1 MSRSTKSKS
10 EIDEAAM
17 RAKDF
22 VPKTIPLPDVNS
34 PGFHEAINEEAR
46 RLAEADEENAAI
58 ERFSEAALQDIWD
71 EIDELE
77 RAAGLTR
84 PDYIEPT

>member
-1 MSRSTKSKS
+1 MSRSTKPKT
-10 EIDEAAM
+10 EIDEAAIS
-17 RAKDF
+17 AKGL
-22 VPKTIPLPDVNS
+22 VPRTIPMPDVSS
-34 PGFHEAINEEAR
+34 PGFHEAMNEEAR

-58 ERFSEAALQDIWD
+58 ESFCEAALQDIWD

>member
-1 MSRSTKSKS
+1 MSQSAKPKT
-10 EIDEAAM
+10 EVDEAAM
-17 RAKDF
+17 RAKGV
-22 VPKTIPLPDVNS
+22 VPRISLLPDVNS